1 MTVWVVYKTASG
13 QVVGWHS
20 ATFDPVDTEHPL
32 PTGCA
37 AILAEDA
44 VDDSAAYIAGSP
56 PAVTARPS
64 PACTLDK
71 STITANGTDTATLS
85 NIPIGATVA
94 VTDSNDTTTYTI
106 NDGTLEITAD
116 EPGTITITVT
126 PAFPYKPLT
135 VTVTAS

>member
-1 MTVWVVYKTASG
+1 MSYAVVYKNTDGSIVG
-13 QVVGWHS
+13 QRS
-20 ATFDPVDTEHPL
+20 YDTDHPAN
-32 PTGCA
+32 GA
-37 AILAEDA
+37 AIPSGCSELFT
-44 VDDSAAYIAGSP
+44 DSITHWNTHYITGTP
-56 PAVTARPS
+56 PTVTARPT

-85 NIPIGATVA
+85 GIPTGASVR
-94 VTDSNDTTTYTI
+94 VTDSNGATDYTV